1 MIAWRQTC
9 LALALVAIGGSAAAE
24 DPKITPGRDPG
35 GVAVAVLA
43 DGFDTTRADVL
54 RILARDGE
62 GEAIAWDAVDGDH
75 RPFMREG
82 AGTEVA
88 LAAAARGGVRIVPVR
103 VAMGDAASLAK
114 GVAFAQSTPARLL
127 ITTLADQDRRGL
139 AVMTTAA
146 ARFAAVLFVVSLPG
160 PTADEAKAVAA
171 VANLVLLDSK
181 TTAQAAAEAVAQALG
196 CAGGDL
202 AGATGADLKRA
213 LLGRLN
219 AQSSAACDPERA
231 EPK

>member
-1 MIAWRQTC
+1 MAWRLTC
-9 LALALVAIGGSAAAE
+9 LALALVAVGTSASAE

-75 RPFMREG
+75 RPFVREG

-88 LAAAARGGVRIVPVR
+88 LAAAAKGGVRIVPVR

-114 GVAFAQSTPARLL
+114 GVTFAQSTPARLL
-127 ITTLADQDRRGL
+127 LVELADRERLD
-139 AVMTTAA
+139 VMTAAA
-146 ARFAAVLFVVSLPG
+146 ARFPAILFVVSLPG
-160 PTADEAKAVAA
+160 VTTDAATASEA
-171 VANLVLLDSK
+171 VANLVLIDSK
-181 TTAQAAAEAVAQALG
+181 NSPHAAASAVAQALG
-196 CAGGDL
+196 CARGDL
-202 AGATGADLKRA
+202 AGATGAELKHA
-213 LLGRLN
+213 FLDRLN
-219 AQSSAACDPERA
+219 AQSSAACDPERG